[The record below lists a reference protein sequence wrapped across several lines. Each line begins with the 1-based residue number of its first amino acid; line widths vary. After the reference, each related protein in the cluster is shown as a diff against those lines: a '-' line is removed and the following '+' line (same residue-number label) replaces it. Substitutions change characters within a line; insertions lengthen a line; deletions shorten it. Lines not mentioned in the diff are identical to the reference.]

1 MIKTGLTKDVFLL
14 SHMGRSDE
22 VMFEVVYNEKLTAP
36 IKRGQ
41 PVGLIVI
48 QNFMGEKN
56 NYELVALESVE
67 QGSVFKRLL
76 DKVRMQFENNE

>member
-1 MIKTGLTKDVFLL
+1 
-14 SHMGRSDE
+14 
-22 VMFEVVYNEKLTAP
+22 
-36 IKRGQ
+36 
-41 PVGLIVI
+41 
-48 QNFMGEKN
+48 GEKN